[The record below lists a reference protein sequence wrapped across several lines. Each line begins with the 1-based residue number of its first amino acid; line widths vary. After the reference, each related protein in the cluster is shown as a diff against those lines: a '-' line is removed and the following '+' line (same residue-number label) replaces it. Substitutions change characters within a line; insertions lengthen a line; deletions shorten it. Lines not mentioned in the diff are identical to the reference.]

1 MDLKSFCKNFEDS
14 MKISLFSIFTEILV
28 MGLLRVKYHETVDTK
43 MLLISAKEMDYGVV
57 KRG

>member
-1 MDLKSFCKNFEDS
+1 